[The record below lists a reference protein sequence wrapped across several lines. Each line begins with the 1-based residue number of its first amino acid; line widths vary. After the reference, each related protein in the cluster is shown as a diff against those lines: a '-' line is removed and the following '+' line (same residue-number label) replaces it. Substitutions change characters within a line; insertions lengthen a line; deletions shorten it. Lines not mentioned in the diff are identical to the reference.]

1 MRALLSPKDPSIMD
15 PEPQQQLTVN
25 QCIDQIALKLEAAN
39 LHYGHGAIDAQSE
52 ALWIVSK
59 QLDVSPAE
67 ALDHMDEAISIEQE
81 QKASTVA
88 NTRISTRKPLAYIL
102 GEAWLMGVPF
112 FCSEQS
118 IVPRSWIAE
127 LIVDGSLE
135 PWLPA
140 DGKALDLC
148 TGNGSL
154 AILLAL
160 SCPDIH
166 VSACDISMPALS
178 VAARNVDRH
187 SLGSQ
192 IELLNGDLWDALPEP
207 NEDNLFDLIIC
218 NPPYVNAASMSALPA
233 EYHAEPELALAGG
246 DDGMDI
252 IRRIIASAP
261 DYLSDRGAILLEIGN
276 EYENFKKAFPQ
287 IPAIWMEV
295 SAGEEQ
301 ILLIQAEDL
310 R

>member
-1 MRALLSPKDPSIMD
+1 MD
-15 PEPQQQLTVN
+15 TAPQQSLTLD
-25 QCIDQIALKLEAAN
+25 QCIDQIAQKLETAD

-59 QLDVSPAE
+59 QLDFSPTD
-67 ALDHMDEAISIEQE
+67 ALDHLEQVMSDEQIAQALE
-81 QKASTVA
+81 VA
-88 NTRISTRKPLAYIL
+88 QTRISTRKPLAYIL

-112 FCSEQS
+112 FSSEQS

-160 SCPDIH
+160 ACPDIH
-166 VSACDISMPALS
+166 VSACDISLPALA
-178 VAARNVDRH
+178 VASRNLDRH
-187 SLGSQ
+187 SLTSQ
-192 IELLNGDLWDALPEP
+192 IELFEGDLWDALPEP
-207 NEDNLFDLIIC
+207 HEDNLFDLIIC
-218 NPPYVNAASMSALPA
+218 NPPYVNANSMNALPT
-233 EYHAEPELALAGG
+233 EYHAEPAIALAGG
-246 DDGMDI
+246 DDGMDL
-252 IRRIIASAP
+252 IRKIIAGAP
-261 DYLSDRGAILLEIGN
+261 DYLSERGAILIEIGN

-287 IPAIWMEV
+287 IPVIWMEV
-295 SAGEEQ
+295 SAGDEQ
-301 ILLIQAEDL
+301 VLLIQAEDL

>member
-1 MRALLSPKDPSIMD
+1 MD
-15 PEPQQQLTVN
+15 PEPQQAFTVD
-25 QCIDQIALKLEAAN
+25 QCINHIAQKLAAAN

-59 QLDVSPAE
+59 QLDLSPTE
-67 ALDHMDEAISIEQE
+67 ALNHLEDQISADQ
-81 QKASTVA
+81 QLKASAVA
-88 NTRISTRKPLAYIL
+88 DTRISTRKPLAYIL

-127 LIVDGSLE
+127 LIIDGSLE

-140 DGKALDLC
+140 DGNALDLC

-187 SLGSQ
+187 GLKSQ
-192 IELLNGDLWDALPEP
+192 IELFDGDLWDAIPEP
-207 NEDNLFDLIIC
+207 NEGNIFDLIIC
-218 NPPYVNAASMSALPA
+218 NPPYVNATSMNALPA
-233 EYHAEPELALAGG
+233 EYHAEPALALAGG
-246 DDGMDI
+246 EDGMDL
-252 IRRIIASAP
+252 IRRIITQAP
-261 DYLSDRGAILLEIGN
+261 DYLSERGAILIEIGN

-301 ILLIQAEDL
+301 VLLIQAEDL

>member
-1 MRALLSPKDPSIMD
+1 MD
-15 PEPQQQLTVN
+15 PEPQQQITVN
-25 QCIDQIALKLEAAN
+25 QCIDQVAQKLAAAN

-59 QLDVSPAE
+59 QLDISPTE
-67 ALDHMDEAISIEQE
+67 TLDHLEDLIPQDQQ
-81 QKASTVA
+81 QKASSVA
-88 NTRISTRKPLAYIL
+88 DTRISTRKPLAYIL

-118 IVPRSWIAE
+118 IVPRSWLAE

-178 VAARNVDRH
+178 LAARNIDRH
-187 SLGSQ
+187 GLSSQ
-192 IELLNGDLWDALPEP
+192 VELLNGDLWDALPEP

-218 NPPYVNAASMSALPA
+218 NPPYVNATSMSALPA

-246 DDGMDI
+246 GDGMDV
-252 IRRIIASAP
+252 IRRIIAHAP
-261 DYLSDRGAILLEIGN
+261 DYLSERGAILLEIGN
-276 EYENFKKAFPQ
+276 EYENFKQAFPQ
-287 IPAIWMEV
+287 IPVIWMEV
-295 SAGEEQ
+295 SAGDEQ
-301 ILLIQAEDL
+301 VLLIQAEDL

>member
-1 MRALLSPKDPSIMD
+1 MDPDPS
-15 PEPQQQLTVN
+15 QLPTLD
-25 QCIDQIALKLEAAN
+25 QCINQVATLLEAAD

-59 QLDVSPAE
+59 QLNLSPTV
-67 ALDHMDEAISIEQE
+67 ALDHLEQVLSAE
-81 QKASTVA
+81 QLAQSLEITQ
-88 NTRISTRKPLAYIL
+88 TRIQTRKPLAYIL

-112 FCSEQS
+112 YASEQS

-160 SCPDIH
+160 ACPDIH
-166 VSACDISMPALS
+166 VSACDVSLPALA
-178 VAARNVDRH
+178 VAARNLDRH
-187 SLGSQ
+187 KLNTQ
-192 IELLNGDLWDALPEP
+192 IELFSGDLWDALPEP
-207 NEDNLFDLIIC
+207 YDGNRFDLIIC
-218 NPPYVNAASMSALPA
+218 NPPYVNTHSMNALPA
-233 EYHAEPELALAGG
+233 EYHAEPALALSGG
-246 DDGMDI
+246 DDGMDL
-252 IRRIIASAP
+252 IRRIIANAP
-261 DYLSDRGAILLEIGN
+261 DYLSERGAILIEIGN
-276 EYENFKKAFPQ
+276 EYEYFKKAFPQ

-295 SAGEEQ
+295 SAGDQ
-301 ILLIQAEDL
+301 QVLLIQAEDL
-310 R
+310 H

>member
-1 MRALLSPKDPSIMD
+1 MD
-15 PEPQQQLTVN
+15 PEPHQSLTVN
-25 QCIDQIALKLEAAN
+25 QCIDQIAQKLEAAT
-39 LHYGHGAIDAQSE
+39 LHYGHGAIDAHSE

-59 QLDVSPAE
+59 QLNLSPIE
-67 ALDHMDEAISIEQE
+67 ALDHLEVSLTSEQLLTALAVADE
-81 QKASTVA
+81 
-88 NTRISTRKPLAYIL
+88 RISTRKPLAYIL

-187 SLGSQ
+187 GLNSQ
-192 IELLNGDLWDALPEP
+192 VELLSGDLWNALPEP
-207 NEDNLFDLIIC
+207 NEENLFDLIIC
-218 NPPYVNAASMSALPA
+218 NPPYVNANSMNTLPA
-233 EYHAEPELALAGG
+233 EYHAEPALALAGG
-246 DDGMDI
+246 DDGMDL
-252 IRRIIASAP
+252 IRRIIALAP
-261 DYLSDRGAILLEIGN
+261 EYLSERGAILIEIGN
-276 EYENFKKAFPQ
+276 EYENFKRAFPQ

-301 ILLIQAEDL
+301 VLLIQAEDL
-310 R
+310 H

>member
-1 MRALLSPKDPSIMD
+1 
-15 PEPQQQLTVN
+15 
-25 QCIDQIALKLEAAN
+25 
-39 LHYGHGAIDAQSE
+39 
-52 ALWIVSK
+52 
-59 QLDVSPAE
+59 
-67 ALDHMDEAISIEQE
+67 
-81 QKASTVA
+81 
-88 NTRISTRKPLAYIL
+88 
-102 GEAWLMGVPF
+102 MGVPF

-187 SLGSQ
+187 HLNSQ
-192 IELLNGDLWDALPEP
+192 VELLDGDLWDALPEP

-218 NPPYVNAASMSALPA
+218 NPPYVNASSMSALPA
-233 EYHAEPELALAGG
+233 EYHAEPVLALAGG
-246 DDGMDI
+246 DDGMDL
-252 IRRIIASAP
+252 IRRIIAQAP
-261 DYLSDRGAILLEIGN
+261 DYLSERGAILLEIGN

-301 ILLIQAEDL
+301 VLLIQAEDL

>member
-1 MRALLSPKDPSIMD
+1 MD
-15 PEPQQQLTVN
+15 PESQQHLTVN
-25 QCIDQIALKLEAAN
+25 QCINQIALTLEAAN

-59 QLDVSPAE
+59 QLNLSPTE
-67 ALDHMDEAISIEQE
+67 ALDHLDDAISDEEQ
-81 QKASTVA
+81 QNASAVA

-135 PWLPA
+135 TWLPA

-154 AILLAL
+154 AILLAM

-178 VAARNVDRH
+178 VAARNIDRH
-187 SLGSQ
+187 SLSSQ
-192 IELLNGDLWDALPEP
+192 VELLDGDLWDALPEP

-218 NPPYVNAASMSALPA
+218 NPPYVNAASMNALPT

-246 DDGMDI
+246 EDGMDI

-261 DYLSDRGAILLEIGN
+261 DYLSERGAILLEIGN
-276 EYENFKKAFPQ
+276 EYEHFKKAFPQ

-301 ILLIQAEDL
+301 VLLIQAEDL

>member
-1 MRALLSPKDPSIMD
+1 MD
-15 PEPQQQLTVN
+15 PEPSQAVTLN
-25 QCIDQIALKLEAAN
+25 QCIDQVAQRLETAD

-52 ALWIVSK
+52 ALWIASK
-59 QLDVSPAE
+59 QLEISPAD
-67 ALDHMDEAISIEQE
+67 ALDQLDQTITPDQYQNALQ
-81 QKASTVA
+81 VA
-88 NTRISTRKPLAYIL
+88 QTRIESRKPLAYIL

-127 LIVDGSLE
+127 LIVNGSLE
-135 PWLPA
+135 TWLPA
-140 DGKALDLC
+140 DGNALDLC

-166 VSACDISMPALS
+166 VTACDISMPALS
-178 VAARNVDRH
+178 VASRNLDRH
-187 SLGSQ
+187 GLSNQ
-192 IELLNGDLWDALPEP
+192 VELLSGDLWDALEEP
-207 NEDNLFDLIIC
+207 NDENRFDLIVC
-218 NPPYVNAASMSALPA
+218 NPPYVNSSSMNSLPA
-233 EYHAEPELALAGG
+233 EYHAEPALALAGG
-246 DDGMDI
+246 DDGMDL
-252 IRRIIASAP
+252 IRRIIAAAP
-261 DYLSDRGAILLEIGN
+261 DYLTDRGAILIEIGN
-276 EYENFKKAFPQ
+276 EYEHFKKAFPQ

-301 ILLIQAEDL
+301 VLLIQAEDL

>member
-1 MRALLSPKDPSIMD
+1 MD
-15 PEPQQQLTVN
+15 PEPQQHITVN
-25 QCIDQIALKLEAAN
+25 QCIEQIAQNLAAAN

-59 QLDVSPAE
+59 QLDLSPAE
-67 ALDHMDEAISIEQE
+67 ALDHLEDSISEDLQ
-81 QKASTVA
+81 QKASA
-88 NTRISTRKPLAYIL
+88 IADTRISTRKPLAYIL

-187 SLGSQ
+187 SLNSQ
-192 IELLNGDLWDALPEP
+192 VELLSGDLWDALPEP

-252 IRRIIASAP
+252 IRRILAQAP
-261 DYLSDRGAILLEIGN
+261 DYLSERGAILLEIGN

-301 ILLIQAEDL
+301 VLLIQAEDL
-310 R
+310 T

>member
-1 MRALLSPKDPSIMD
+1 MD
-15 PEPQQQLTVN
+15 PEPSQSLTVN
-25 QCIDQIALKLEAAN
+25 QCIDHIAQKLGAAN

-52 ALWIVSK
+52 ALWLVSK
-59 QLDVSPAE
+59 QVNLSPSE
-67 ALDHMDEAISIEQE
+67 ALDHLGDPITDEQ
-81 QKASTVA
+81 QKKALAVA
-88 NTRISTRKPLAYIL
+88 DERILTRRPLAYIL

-118 IVPRSWIAE
+118 IIPRSWIAE

-135 PWLPA
+135 SWLPA

-178 VAARNVDRH
+178 VAARNIDRH
-187 SLGSQ
+187 GLNSQ
-192 IELLNGDLWDALPEP
+192 VELLEGDLWNALPEP

-218 NPPYVNAASMSALPA
+218 NPPYVNTHSMNALPA
-233 EYHAEPELALAGG
+233 EYHAEPVLALAGG
-246 DDGMDI
+246 DDGMDL
-252 IRRIIASAP
+252 IRRIIALAP
-261 DYLSDRGAILLEIGN
+261 DYLSERGAILLEIGN
-276 EYENFKKAFPQ
+276 EYKNFKKAFPQ

-301 ILLIQAEDL
+301 VLLIQAEDL
-310 R
+310 RQ

>member
-1 MRALLSPKDPSIMD
+1 MD
-15 PEPQQQLTVN
+15 PEPQQHITVN
-25 QCIDQIALKLEAAN
+25 QCIDQIAHHLEAAN

-59 QLDVSPAE
+59 QLNLSPTE
-67 ALDHMDEAISIEQE
+67 TLDHLEDVISEDQQ
-81 QKASTVA
+81 QKAFAVA
-88 NTRISTRKPLAYIL
+88 GTRISTRKPLAYIL

-140 DGKALDLC
+140 DGQALDLC

-160 SCPDIH
+160 SCPDIR

-178 VAARNVDRH
+178 VAARNIDRH
-187 SLGSQ
+187 GLSSQ
-192 IELLNGDLWDALPEP
+192 VELLDGDLWDALPEP

-218 NPPYVNAASMSALPA
+218 NPPYVNAASMDALPA
-233 EYHAEPELALAGG
+233 EYHAEPKLALAGG
-246 DDGMDI
+246 TDGMDL
-252 IRRIIASAP
+252 IRRILASAP
-261 DYLSDRGAILLEIGN
+261 DYLSERGAILLEIGN

-301 ILLIQAEDL
+301 VLLIQAEDL

>member
-1 MRALLSPKDPSIMD
+1 MD
-15 PEPQQQLTVN
+15 PESQQHLTVN
-25 QCIDQIALKLEAAN
+25 QCINQIAQMLEVAN

-59 QLDVSPAE
+59 QLNLSPAE
-67 ALDHMDEAISIEQE
+67 ALDHLDDAISDEQ
-81 QKASTVA
+81 QQNASAVA

-127 LIVDGSLE
+127 LIADGSLE
-135 PWLPA
+135 TWLPA

-187 SLGSQ
+187 GLSSQ
-192 IELLNGDLWDALPEP
+192 IELLDGDLWDALPEP

-218 NPPYVNAASMSALPA
+218 NPPYVNAASMHALPA

-246 DDGMDI
+246 EDGMDI

-261 DYLSDRGAILLEIGN
+261 DYLSERGAILLEIGN
-276 EYENFKKAFPQ
+276 EYEHFKRAFPQ

-301 ILLIQAEDL
+301 VLLIQAEDL